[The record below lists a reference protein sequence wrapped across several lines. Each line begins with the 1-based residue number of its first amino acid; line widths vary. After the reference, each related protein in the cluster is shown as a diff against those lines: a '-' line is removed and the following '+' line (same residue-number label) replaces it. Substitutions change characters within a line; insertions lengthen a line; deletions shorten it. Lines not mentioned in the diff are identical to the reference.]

1 MSHLQDV
8 LRNWYARLP
17 VVVQNARRLVRQ
29 TEKCAEAFRQG
40 ELFIHSNINL
50 VLGLT
55 QYWAL
60 SDLVFSS
67 WEPYLSIKLV
77 SWEWPSDSIYQE
89 TGGRGSA
96 LTELQGS
103 GGCPSPKDEA
113 IEY

>member
-29 TEKCAEAFRQG
+29 AEKCAEAFRQG
-40 ELFIHSNINL
+40 ELFIHSEVNL
-50 VLGLT
+50 VSGLT
-55 QYWAL
+55 QHHRN
-60 SDLVFSS
+60 LVFFS
-67 WEPYLSIKLV
+67 WEPCLSIRFV
-77 SWEWPSDSIYQE
+77 SWERPSDSIYQG

-96 LTELQGS
+96 LTDLQGS
-103 GGCPSPKDEA
+103 GACPGPKDEA